1 MMLRNRAAALAATLT
16 ILASPSASRA
26 APTELASIAVS
37 LVVQETC
44 SVQSAD
50 LVSATD
56 QPAVSCLHSA
66 PFQVD
71 QLGFDPVG
79 PEEPVKNTAQP
90 VDFAATHG
98 VQQTVWTVNF

>member
-1 MMLRNRAAALAATLT
+1 MLRNRAAALAATLT
-16 ILASPSASRA
+16 ILALPTASDA

-50 LVSATD
+50 LVSVAD
-56 QPAVSCLHSA
+56 QPAVTCLHSA
-66 PFQVD
+66 PFQVN

-79 PEEPVKNTAQP
+79 PEDTATSTAQP

-98 VQQTVWTVNF
+98 VQQTVWTVKF